1 MTLQTGLRLKEKL
14 AGMMCLSGYLP
25 IAPKAIAEHT
35 RESLATPIFMVH
47 GRMDPVIP
55 LARAEQSRDALKQ
68 LGYDVEWHEY
78 PMQHSLCQQE
88 IVDISAWLK
97 RII

>member
-1 MTLQTGLRLKEKL
+1 
-14 AGMMCLSGYLP
+14 MC
-25 IAPKAIAEHT
+25 I
-35 RESLATPIFMVH
+35 RD
-47 GRMDPVIP
+47 R
-55 LARAEQSRDALKQ
+55 ARAEQSRDALKQ

-97 RII
+97 RIL